1 MAAGDAQGEGSVK
14 SSLCFY
20 PTFVSHFS
28 LPLLFFLN
36 VRMTC
41 PGHVTVISSSDLLPK
56 LIVLSPLS
64 SDPEG
69 RAHTAVPARPGLQH
83 GQSAGDPVPVAD
95 LEEAAPGGLPAGDL
109 ELSASAAGLLHRRL
123 APPRPR

>member
-1 MAAGDAQGEGSVK
+1 MSWPV
-14 SSLCFY
+14 
-20 PTFVSHFS
+20 
-28 LPLLFFLN
+28 
-36 VRMTC
+36 
-41 PGHVTVISSSDLLPK
+41 HVTVISSSDRRSEAD
-56 LIVLSPLS
+56 VLSPLS

-69 RAHTAVPARPGLQH
+69 RAHTAVPACPGLQH